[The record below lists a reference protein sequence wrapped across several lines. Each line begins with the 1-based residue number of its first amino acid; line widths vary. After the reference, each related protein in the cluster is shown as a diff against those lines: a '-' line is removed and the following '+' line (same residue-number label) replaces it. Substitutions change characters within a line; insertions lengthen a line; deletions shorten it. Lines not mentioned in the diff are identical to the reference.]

1 MKNFMKDFKKF
12 ATKGNIIDMAVGVI
26 IGSAFG
32 KIVTSL
38 VNDIVM
44 PIITMIV
51 GGKSIVDWKWVIKDA
66 VYDANGAVKVAESA
80 IRYGLFLQTFLDF
93 LIIAFFIF
101 IALRIIVR
109 TKANFAKI
117 EEGIHK
123 VSAKERI
130 DYKKKLKAEG
140 KTRAE
145 VKIAVLQR
153 DAELEAENNRQIEEK
168 KAADEAAKPETTDKI
183 LKDIRELLKENS
195 IKKN

>member
-1 MKNFMKDFKKF
+1 MKDFKKF